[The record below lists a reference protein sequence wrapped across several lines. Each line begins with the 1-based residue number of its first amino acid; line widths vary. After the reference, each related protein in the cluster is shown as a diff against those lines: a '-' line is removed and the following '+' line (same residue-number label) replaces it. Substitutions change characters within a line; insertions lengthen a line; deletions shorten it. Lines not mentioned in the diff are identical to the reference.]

1 MTLDHLANCKGRSNN
16 QSHDML
22 HACTYMRFGPKL
34 VFGREKNRGNPH
46 CRPHPTTHS
55 NARTNHGWTHGP
67 GAPIHSNGPRS
78 RLFPRPV
85 HWRHNRGRG
94 PHRDLHMLWRHQQY
108 QWREREIVM
117 HCSSQIISSSIFLS
131 ILQDEHAML
140 QMGDDHL

>member
-1 MTLDHLANCKGRSNN
+1 MTLYHLANCKGRSNNQSIN

-108 QWREREIVM
+108 QWRERDSDALFITNY
-117 HCSSQIISSSIFLS
+117 
-131 ILQDEHAML
+131 
-140 QMGDDHL
+140 

>member
-1 MTLDHLANCKGRSNN
+1 
-16 QSHDML
+16 ML

-108 QWREREIVM
+108 QWRERCTVHHKLLVVRSFYPFCRM
-117 HCSSQIISSSIFLS
+117 NTPCCKWAMIISDLCS
-131 ILQDEHAML
+131 
-140 QMGDDHL
+140 